1 MGQKI
6 KIKIRKFWRKKQT
19 RGIPTEQGSAWKDI
33 AVRAVKT
40 FVQTFLA
47 SLPVDAAMLASG
59 WSVWRAA
66 LLSATAAGISAVMN
80 FIIAALDSKE
90 GGDDPNIQV

>member
-6 KIKIRKFWRKKQT
+6 TVKIRKFWRKKPT
-19 RGIPTEQGSAWKDI
+19 RGIPTEPESRWIDI

-40 FVQTFLA
+40 FIQTFLA

-80 FIIAALDSKE
+80 FIIAALDGK
-90 GGDDPNIQV
+90 DDAE

>member
-6 KIKIRKFWRKKQT
+6 IRKWFWRKKQT
-19 RGIPTEQGSAWKDI
+19 RGVPTNSKAKDI
-33 AVRAVKT
+33 AIRAVKT

-80 FIIAALDSKE
+80 FIIAVLEGKE
-90 GGDDPNIQV
+90 DNA

>member
-1 MGQKI
+1 MGQIIKKI
-6 KIKIRKFWRKKQT
+6 KRRFWRKKENARSIT
-19 RGIPTEQGSAWKDI
+19 PYNESRWEDI

-66 LLSATAAGISAVMN
+66 LLSATAAGISAAMN
-80 FIIAALDSKE
+80 MIIAALDSKD
-90 GGDDPNIQV
+90 GDA

>member
-1 MGQKI
+1 MGQIIKKI
-6 KIKIRKFWRKKQT
+6 KFWRKKKPT
-19 RGIPTEQGSAWKDI
+19 RGMPTGESKLKDI
-33 AVRAVKT
+33 VIRAVKT
-40 FVQTFLA
+40 FIQTFLA

-80 FIIAALDSKE
+80 FFIAMLEKE
-90 GGDDPNIQV
+90 DAND

>member
-6 KIKIRKFWRKKQT
+6 IKKWFWRKKTT
-19 RGIPTEQGSAWKDI
+19 RGIPTGESKLKDI
-33 AVRAVKT
+33 AIRAVKT
-40 FVQTFLA
+40 FIQTFLA
-47 SLPVDAAMLASG
+47 SLPADAAMLASG

-80 FIIAALDSKE
+80 LIIAALDNKE
-90 GGDDPNIQV
+90 DEA

>member
-1 MGQKI
+1 MGQII
-6 KIKIRKFWRKKQT
+6 KKIRFWRKKKTT
-19 RGIPTEQGSAWKDI
+19 RGMPTGESKLKDI
-33 AVRAVKT
+33 IVRAVKT
-40 FVQTFLA
+40 FIQTFLA

-80 FIIAALDSKE
+80 LIIAALDSKE
-90 GGDDPNIQV
+90 DST

>member
-1 MGQKI
+1 MGQII
-6 KIKIRKFWRKKQT
+6 KKIRFWRKKPT
-19 RGIPTEQGSAWKDI
+19 RGMPTGESKLKDI
-33 AVRAVKT
+33 IVRAVKT
-40 FVQTFLA
+40 FIQTFLA

-80 FIIAALDSKE
+80 LIIAALDSKE
-90 GGDDPNIQV
+90 DSA

>member
-1 MGQKI
+1 MGQIIKKI
-6 KIKIRKFWRKKQT
+6 KFWRKKKPT
-19 RGIPTEQGSAWKDI
+19 RGMPTAQESRWKDI

-40 FVQTFLA
+40 FIQTFLA

-80 FIIAALDSKE
+80 FFIAMLETDTN
-90 GGDDPNIQV
+90 GGE

>member
-1 MGQKI
+1 MGQIIKKI
-6 KIKIRKFWRKKQT
+6 KFWRKKKST
-19 RGIPTEQGSAWKDI
+19 RGMPTGESKLKDI
-33 AVRAVKT
+33 VIRAAKT
-40 FVQTFLA
+40 FIQTFLA

-80 FIIAALDSKE
+80 LIIAALDNKE
-90 GGDDPNIQV
+90 DEA